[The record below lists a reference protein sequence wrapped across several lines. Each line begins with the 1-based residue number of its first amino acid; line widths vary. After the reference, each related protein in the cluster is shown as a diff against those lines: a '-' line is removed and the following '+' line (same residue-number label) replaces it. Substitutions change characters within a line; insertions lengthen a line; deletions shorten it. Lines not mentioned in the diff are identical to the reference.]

1 MPDSLPLP
9 AGDSPGDQF
18 RQTAPGRRNIELK
31 LRVVSLEPFRIAAHR
46 LGLRKLADQWQR
58 DTYFR
63 CASGRLKLREFRDR
77 EAELIW
83 YRRADQAEAR
93 ASDYEI
99 VPVSAAAE
107 LARLLEG
114 ACGVRCVVVKHR
126 EIWLYHNVRLHLDRV
141 ERLGEYV
148 ELESVVGPEVDEPL
162 AWRRLR
168 SLFEQLPL
176 ADCPIESRSYSDLM
190 GGD

>member
-1 MPDSLPLP
+1 MSDASHPPT
-9 AGDSPGDQF
+9 GDSPSDQF
-18 RQTAPGRRNIELK
+18 SQTVPGRRNIELK
-31 LRVVSLEPFRIAAHR
+31 LRVVSLEPFRLAAR
-46 LGLRKLADQWQR
+46 CLGLRQLADEWQR

-77 EAELIW
+77 QAELIW

-93 ASDYEI
+93 ASDYQI

-107 LARLLEG
+107 LTQLLEQ
-114 ACGVRCVVVKHR
+114 ACGLRCVVVKHR
-126 EIWLYHNVRLHLDRV
+126 EVWLYHNVRLHLDRV
-141 ERLGEYV
+141 QRLGEYV

-168 SLFEQLPL
+168 ALLDQLPL
-176 ADCPIESRSYSDLM
+176 ADCPIESRSYADLL
-190 GGD
+190 GDD